1 MTREESSRRSLI
13 SRPEVQRTGRVSWIP
28 DKTDEPVNL
37 QLSPG
42 HSCPYKTGHPFLTIS
57 TNGMQDLAPA
67 NTDQSEQSSSWM
79 TADGTL
85 IVFPLPR
92 TSSNQFS
99 TDQITLFLNFGH
111 ATSCYK
117 GAPQKCFKIIKNSS
131 KSPIFKEI
139 FHVDHIVSPATGALI
154 IMKYQK
160 RHEFGWKMRQ
170 DWSVKNLSWQ

>member
-13 SRPEVQRTGRVSWIP
+13 FRPEVQRTGKGSWIP

-57 TNGMQDLAPA
+57 TNGMQDLAQA
-67 NTDQSEQSSSWM
+67 NTDQSEHSSSWI

-85 IVFPLPR
+85 IVFQLPR

-131 KSPIFKEI
+131 KSPIFKENCSYPPY
-139 FHVDHIVSPATGALI
+139 FSAARGALI
-154 IMKYQK
+154 IL
-160 RHEFGWKMRQ
+160 
-170 DWSVKNLSWQ
+170 KNKKDTNLVGK